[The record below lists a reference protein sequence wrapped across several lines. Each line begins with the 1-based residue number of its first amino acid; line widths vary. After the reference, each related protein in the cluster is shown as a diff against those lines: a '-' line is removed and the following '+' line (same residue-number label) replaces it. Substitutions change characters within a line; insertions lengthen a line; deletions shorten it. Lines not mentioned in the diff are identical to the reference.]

1 MTTAKQA
8 AGVLALALSLGTPA
22 AALAAAG
29 DLDAAF
35 GSGGRLTTD
44 FAGSG
49 EDAVAALVIQPDG
62 KIVAA
67 GRAATDLSAGFPLG
81 LDFALARYNPD
92 GRLDLSFGIGGK
104 VTTDFAH
111 DFDVVTALVLQPDGK
126 LVAAGISGGGAR
138 AVFALARYL
147 PNGSLDPSFGSGGK
161 LTTEFPGGESR
172 PTALVLQPDGK
183 LVAGGAA
190 PTSTDH
196 DFALVRYNPDG
207 SLDTS
212 FGNGG
217 KLTTDFAGSTD
228 ELTALVLQ
236 PDGKLVA
243 AGFAFTG
250 NGWDFALARYDS
262 NGSLD
267 TAFGTGGTL
276 TTDFAGGHDFLM
288 ALVLQPDGKLVAG
301 GNASTTANTADF
313 ALARYNPDGSL
324 DSSFGDGGKR
334 TTDFA
339 GQFERISA
347 LVLQPNGKVIAAG
360 FAVTTDS
367 GLDFALARYHSNG
380 SLDVTFGTGGKV
392 LTDFTREDD
401 IAFALARQADGK
413 LVAAGITGGTGRSDF
428 ALVRYLAPIEQNQP
442 PVANA
447 GSYPAKE
454 CTGRTGT
461 LVSLDGSASND
472 PDGDPITYSWDG
484 PFGAA
489 SGVNP
494 AVPLPLGTSSIALTV
509 ADAAGSSASALTQVT
524 IVDTT
529 PPTIGTL
536 VASPSRLLSH
546 DHKMVP
552 VTAIVSAADV
562 CSAATTCRIVSV
574 SSNEPVDG
582 HDGGDKAPDWKITG
596 NLTVDL
602 RAEREGNGT
611 GRIYTIVVECTDASG
626 NKSSKAVT
634 VAVPRD
640 R

>member
-8 AGVLALALSLGTPA
+8 AGVLALALSLGSPA

-29 DLDAAF
+29 DLDTAF
-35 GSGGRLTTD
+35 GTGGRLTTD
-44 FAGSG
+44 FAGS

-62 KIVAA
+62 KLLAA
-67 GRAATDLSAGFPLG
+67 GRATTDLSAVFPSG

-92 GRLDLSFGIGGK
+92 GSLDTSFGIGGK
-104 VTTDFAH
+104 ITTDFAG
-111 DFDVVTALVLQPDGK
+111 DFDVVTALVLQSDGK
-126 LVAAGISGGGAR
+126 LVAAGISGAGAR

-147 PNGSLDPSFGSGGK
+147 PGGSLDPSFGSGGK
-161 LTTEFPGGESR
+161 LTTDFAGGESR

-183 LVAGGAA
+183 LVAAGAA
-190 PTSTDH
+190 ATSTDH
-196 DFALVRYNPDG
+196 DFALVRYNTDG
-207 SLDTS
+207 SLDAS

-217 KLTTDFAGSTD
+217 RLTTDFSGSTD

-243 AGFAFTG
+243 AGYTFTG
-250 NGWDFALARYDS
+250 AGWDFALARYHS

-267 TAFGTGGTL
+267 TAFGTGGKV
-276 TTDFAGGHDFLM
+276 TTDFADGHDTLM

-301 GNASTTANTADF
+301 GNTSTASTGDF
-313 ALARYNPDGSL
+313 ALARYNPDGNL
-324 DSSFGDGGKR
+324 DVSFGDGGKR

-339 GQFERISA
+339 GLFERITA
-347 LVLQPNGKVIAAG
+347 LILQPNGKVIAAG
-360 FAVTTDS
+360 LALTNDS
-367 GLDFALARYHSNG
+367 RFDFALARYG
-380 SLDVTFGTGGKV
+380 SSGRLDATFGTGGKV
-392 LTDFTREDD
+392 LTDFARGDD
-401 IAFALARQADGK
+401 LPFALARQADGK
-413 LVAAGITGGTGRSDF
+413 LVAAGITGATGRTNF
-428 ALVRYLAPIEQNQP
+428 ALARYLAPIEQNQP

-461 LVSLDGSASND
+461 LVSLDGSASHD
-472 PDGDPITYSWDG
+472 PDEDSITYSWDG

-494 AVPLPLGTSSIALTV
+494 TVLLPLGTSSIAVTV
-509 ADAAGSSASALTQVT
+509 ADTADSSTTALTQVT

-529 PPTIGTL
+529 APNIGTL
-536 VASPSRLLSH
+536 VASPSRLRSH

-552 VTAIVSAADV
+552 VTAVVSAADV

-582 HDGGDKAPDWKITG
+582 QGRGDKAPDWEITG
-596 NLTVDL
+596 TLTVEL
-602 RAEREGNGT
+602 RAERAGKGT
-611 GRIYTIVVECTDASG
+611 GRIYTITVECTDASG
-626 NKSSKAVT
+626 NKSSKPVT
-634 VAVPRD
+634 VAVR
-640 R
+640 